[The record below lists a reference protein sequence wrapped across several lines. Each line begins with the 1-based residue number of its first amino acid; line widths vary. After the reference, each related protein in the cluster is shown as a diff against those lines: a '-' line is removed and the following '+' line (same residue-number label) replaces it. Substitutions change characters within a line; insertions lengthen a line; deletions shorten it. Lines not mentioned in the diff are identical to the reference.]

1 MQYRVCIKVWCDLQ
15 NLDGHISS
23 WSLALFY
30 PCEKNCIMQGAIP
43 EVPLQLAK
51 PPTPY
56 AGTMLGY
63 GPSYTSKDAEVLSR
77 TGH

>member
-1 MQYRVCIKVWCDLQ
+1 
-15 NLDGHISS
+15 
-23 WSLALFY
+23 
-30 PCEKNCIMQGAIP
+30 MQGAIP